1 MNRYFFTLIVLTLIA
16 CKPKENLYLPLPF
29 ENNDV
34 VISKIKPI
42 APSSPNYTNEIRDS
56 SIPKHPIKIKTTAS
70 KAKRKIQVSVTDS
83 LPKEKR
89 KTDKFAIASGISF
102 YSGMLLAG
110 ISEILGL
117 SFIMLGTISGL
128 LAVAGVVL
136 AILAIRNKKKFA
148 GKYKGYGW
156 AISVLI
162 VFGLLLLSG
171 LMSALALSS
180 LLA

>member
-1 MNRYFFTLIVLTLIA
+1 MSLIA
-16 CKPKENLYLPLPF
+16 CKPKKNIYSQLPAV
-29 ENNDV
+29 NSVDV
-34 VISKIKPI
+34 SFDFVKTSQNH
-42 APSSPNYTNEIRDS
+42 PNYTSEMRDS
-56 SIPKHPIKIKTTAS
+56 SIHEHPTGIKTTAIKS
-70 KAKRKIQVSVTDS
+70 KHKIQVPLTDS
-83 LPKEKR
+83 LPKVKR
-89 KTDKFAIASGISF
+89 KTDRLAIASGISF

-110 ISEILGL
+110 IGEILGL

>member
-1 MNRYFFTLIVLTLIA
+1 MNRYIFTLIVLTSIA
-16 CKPKENLYLPLPF
+16 CKPKKYIYPQLPVV
-29 ENNDV
+29 NSVDV
-34 VISKIKPI
+34 SFDIVK
-42 APSSPNYTNEIRDS
+42 SSQNHPKYTSEMRDS
-56 SIPKHPIKIKTTAS
+56 SIQEHPTGIKTTETKS
-70 KAKRKIQVSVTDS
+70 KHKIQVPLTDS
-83 LPKEKR
+83 LPKVKR
-89 KTDKFAIASGISF
+89 KTDRLAIASGISF
-102 YSGMLLAG
+102 YSGMLLSG
-110 ISEILGL
+110 IAEILGL
-117 SFIMLGTISGL
+117 SFVMLGVVSGL
-128 LAVAGVVL
+128 LAVAGIVL